1 MDREVILKKMKG
13 LGIDALTIGTDLNSS
28 RAACA
33 LAETNDHIWA
43 CVGQHPLDNP
53 TELFQADSYQQL
65 INTHPKVVCIGEC
78 GLDYYWP
85 TKQLVSGE
93 LSEDDL
99 TAEKERQAVL
109 LQHNIDLALENDLPL
124 MLHVRSSE
132 DTQDAHEDVLRI
144 LEGQQ
149 EKLGDTK
156 IAFHF
161 YTEDA
166 ALAQRIIA
174 AGYYVSLPGVITF
187 PKEAEKMN
195 EVIRAVPVERLFAET
210 DSPYAAPQKYRGK
223 TNMPLYV
230 REVYEK
236 IAETKGIGVSD
247 LQEQIRKNLYQFLGI
262 Q

>member
-1 MDREVILKKMKG
+1 MDREAILREMKDQQIG
-13 LGIDALTIGTDLNSS
+13 ALTIGTDLDSS
-28 RAACA
+28 QAASA
-33 LAETNDHIWA
+33 LAETNDHVWA

-53 TELFQADSYQQL
+53 TELFQADRYQQL
-65 INTHPKVVCIGEC
+65 IDTHPKVVCIGEC

-93 LSEDDL
+93 ISASDL

-109 LQHNIDLALENDLPL
+109 FRHNIDLALKNNLPL

-149 EKLGDTK
+149 EKLDDTK
-156 IAFHF
+156 ITFHF

-247 LQEQIRKNLYQFLGI
+247 LQNQIRKNLYDFLGI
-262 Q
+262 